1 MADESAARDYRV
13 SAVPATPEQTEPN
26 IHIKTPVPASPAPNL
41 NPVNQPTAVPNGR
54 VAASAF
60 EKILLMLTGVITIVL
75 ASVIVATQVSVTSA
89 QRHLQ
94 DVDQRITKVQA
105 KNSDAK
111 QTINEMLQSNH
122 LNDVAAKDGLS
133 FNEANIRNVGK

>member
-1 MADESAARDYRV
+1 MADESAARDYRA
-13 SAVPATPEQTEPN
+13 SAVPAMPEQTEPN
-26 IHIKTPVPASPAPNL
+26 IHIKTPTPASPAPKH
-41 NPVNQPTAVPNGR
+41 NPVNQPVAVPSGR
-54 VAASAF
+54 VAVSAF
-60 EKILLMLTGVITIVL
+60 EKVLLTLTGVIMVVL
-75 ASVIVATQVSVTSA
+75 GSVIVATQVSVTSA

-94 DVDQRITKVQA
+94 DVDQQITKVKA

-122 LNDVAAKDGLS
+122 LNEAAAKDGLS